1 MSTSSSQVSN
11 KLSKEGSSSHQTTR
25 FNVSVLVLSSIGLAQ
40 LIVQWVIVNAPLLIA
55 QLLILI
61 LCVFSHEWNFV
72 HGEALTRHRRT
83 HFNVANVLETYQ
95 PRARTE
101 GHLFQPEP
109 PTPGDVAVLHSNDED
124 DSKKSEFLNQRDAH
138 YAGMFTHAQQ
148 KNREMEIMDKSVT
161 ACSSLDAAQLE
172 NVVLKPADPEKD
184 KKEHEEKKKKE
195 AEEYHK
201 QFEKPFS
208 C

>member
-1 MSTSSSQVSN
+1 MT
-11 KLSKEGSSSHQTTR
+11 LRFRTR

-40 LIVQWVIVNAPLLIA
+40 LIVQWVTVNAPSLIA
-55 QLLILI
+55 QVLILI

-124 DSKKSEFLNQRDAH
+124 DSKKSEFINQRDA
-138 YAGMFTHAQQ
+138 
-148 KNREMEIMDKSVT
+148 SVT

>member
-1 MSTSSSQVSN
+1 MSTSGSEAPKKS
-11 KLSKEGSSSHQTTR
+11 SKEGTSHQALR
-25 FNVSVLVLSSIGLAQ
+25 FNASVLMLSSLGFAQ
-40 LIVQWVIVNAPLLIA
+40 VVAQWLVVKATMIIA
-55 QLLILI
+55 QVLILI
-61 LCVFSHEWNFV
+61 LCAFSHEWNFV
-72 HGEALTRHRRT
+72 HGEALTRHRRA
-83 HFNVANVLETYQ
+83 HFNIANVLETYQ

-109 PTPGDVAVLHSNDED
+109 PTPGFVAVVSSEED
-124 DSKKSEFLNQRDAH
+124 GKKTAFTDQRDAH
-138 YAGMFTHAQQ
+138 YAGMYTHALQRA
-148 KNREMEIMDKSVT
+148 KEMEMMDRSVG

-172 NVVLKPADPEKD
+172 NVQLKPANPEQD

-195 AEEYHK
+195 TEEYLK

>member
-61 LCVFSHEWNFV
+61 LCVFSHE
-72 HGEALTRHRRT
+72 
-83 HFNVANVLETYQ
+83 
-95 PRARTE
+95 
-101 GHLFQPEP
+101 PEP